1 MAESP
6 EHAYLSQTFLT
17 VLNKFS
23 HSQLYTYRES
33 DRSKFDIA
41 CMLTEAWDCVLNGQ
55 TLWKHTEGID
65 KDLRTLLVASDAPL
79 VTYVA
84 RDTTKH
90 RSVIAEAMN
99 DYRRFRQGQ
108 NFKHFRVFWVPAD
121 FDADSEK
128 ERHLIGSQ
136 LEHEI
141 TEDILLNVLFGR
153 LTAAR
158 VQAVAVMKPSTTN
171 LGLELAILR
180 SIALNGFTSLKSLSH
195 EFGVS
200 SGTVRERIY
209 RLQMSGLILQERS
222 VGEGYYV
229 GSAGRAFLRLCTQ
242 LHKLARGHLPL
253 TEESTEIL
261 KTLGAEPFELSRH
274 GDYFDR
280 SGDTDRF
287 DPKSV
292 FFFWLGKVHF
302 AAQIYEFD
310 WDQCAYKYS
319 DDEQD
324 TARWL
329 SV

>member
-6 EHAYLSQTFLT
+6 EHAYLSQTFLA
-17 VLNKFS
+17 VLNNFS
-23 HSQLYTYRES
+23 RSQLYTYRES
-33 DRSKFDIA
+33 DRGKFDVA
-41 CMLTEAWDCVLNGQ
+41 CMLTEAWNCVLNGQ

-90 RSVIAEAMN
+90 RSVIAEAMH
-99 DYRRFRQGQ
+99 DYRRIRRGSD
-108 NFKHFRVFWVPAD
+108 FKHFKVFWVPAD
-121 FDADSEK
+121 FDADSEE

-153 LTAAR
+153 LSAPR
-158 VQAVAVMKPSTTN
+158 VHAIAVMKPSTAN

-180 SIALNGFTSLKSLSH
+180 SIALNGFISLSSLSG
-195 EFGVS
+195 EFKVS

-229 GSAGRAFLRLCTQ
+229 GSAGRAFLRLCAQ
-242 LHKLARGHLPL
+242 LYKLANDKLPL
-253 TEESTEIL
+253 AEESTEIL
-261 KTLGAEPFELSRH
+261 KTLGAEPFDLSQF
-274 GDYFDR
+274 DEYF
-280 SGDTDRF
+280 GTGVTDRH

-292 FFFWLGKVHF
+292 FFMWVGKVLY
-302 AAQIYEFD
+302 AAQAHGTNWEE
-310 WDQCAYKYS
+310 CEYKYA
-319 DDEQD
+319 DDERD
-324 TARWL
+324 ANRWL
-329 SV
+329 SL